1 MRSDKLHI
9 IAIGAHAGDMELT
22 AGGIMAKYA
31 QEGGRITFVHLTPG
45 EKGHPKLSS
54 QKYAEQKIKEGK
66 QAAKILGAE
75 VRFLPYKD
83 GELPVS
89 EEVKYTI
96 CDIIRELKPDIILA
110 HWKGSIHKDHI
121 NTYHNVIDGIFYA
134 GLPAI
139 KRKFPAHS
147 SKGLYFSENWEDP
160 QDYKPTLYLDI
171 TKSYQTWIE
180 AISQYAFARGEVSG
194 FPYIEYY
201 KSLAVV
207 RGAELG
213 LKYAETFMVPEIATK
228 RGLQFFPL
236 EGQNWILRV
245 MSED

>member
-1 MRSDKLHI
+1 MKKNELHI
-9 IAIGAHAGDMELT
+9 MAIGAHAGDMELT

-66 QAAKILGAE
+66 QAAKILNAE
-75 VRFLPYKD
+75 VRFLPYED
-83 GELPVS
+83 GELLVS
-89 EEVKYTI
+89 EEVKYAI
-96 CDIIRELKPDIILA
+96 CDIIRELKPDIILT

-121 NTYHNVIDGIFYA
+121 DTYYNVIDGIFYA

-139 KRKFPAHS
+139 KRKFPAHYIR
-147 SKGLYFSENWEDP
+147 GLYFPENWEDP

-194 FPYIEYY
+194 FLYIEYY

-207 RGAELG
+207 RGVELG
-213 LKYAETFMVPEIATK
+213 FKYAEAFMIPEMARK
-228 RGLQFFPL
+228 RRLQFFPT
-236 EGQNWILRV
+236 
-245 MSED
+245 EDIG

>member
-1 MRSDKLHI
+1 MKKNELHI
-9 IAIGAHAGDMELT
+9 MAIGAHAGDMELT

-54 QKYAEQKIKEGK
+54 QKYAEQKIKEGE
-66 QAAKILGAE
+66 QAAKILNAE
-75 VRFLPYKD
+75 VRFLPYED
-83 GELPVS
+83 GELLVS
-89 EEVKYTI
+89 EEVKYAI
-96 CDIIRELKPDIILA
+96 CDIIRELKPDIILT

-121 NTYHNVIDGIFYA
+121 DTYYNVIDGIFYA

-139 KRKFPAHS
+139 KRKFPAHYIG
-147 SKGLYFSENWEDP
+147 GLYFPENWEDP
-160 QDYKPTLYLDI
+160 QGYKPTLYLDI

-194 FPYIEYY
+194 FLYIDYY

-207 RGAELG
+207 RGVELG
-213 LKYAETFMVPEIATK
+213 FKYAEAFMVPEMARK
-228 RGLQFFPL
+228 RRLQFFPT
-236 EGQNWILRV
+236 
-245 MSED
+245 EDIG

>member
-1 MRSDKLHI
+1 MKENELHI
-9 IAIGAHAGDMELT
+9 MAIGAHAGDMELT

-54 QKYAEQKIKEGK
+54 QQYAEQKIKEGE
-66 QAAKILGAE
+66 QVAKILNAE

-83 GELPVS
+83 AELPVS
-89 EEVKYTI
+89 EEVKYAI
-96 CDIIRELKPDIILA
+96 CDIIRELKPDIILT
-110 HWKGSIHKDHI
+110 HWRGSIHKDHTS
-121 NTYHNVIDGIFYA
+121 TYYNVIDGIFYA
-134 GLPAI
+134 ELPAI

-147 SKGLYFSENWEDP
+147 IRGLYFSENWEDP
-160 QDYKPTLYLDI
+160 QGYDPTLYLDI
-171 TKSYQTWIE
+171 TKGYQTWVE

-207 RGAELG
+207 RGAESG
-213 LKYAETFMVPEIATK
+213 FKYAEAFMIPEIARK
-228 RGLQFFPL
+228 RRLQFFPL
-236 EGQNWILRV
+236 EDTG
-245 MSED
+245 